1 MLREVME
8 VALDNIRQA
17 EGMVDA
23 ILPLKEK
30 LEKRLN
36 LSRQVAGEKE
46 CVLTVNKVMRISLI
60 ASLSLAE
67 KRNVE
72 DLGGIVMSK
81 TSQRIMPSFF
91 TKDNKKTLFSALLK
105 LRYKECE
112 VDWQNPSMVGRIVA
126 KEIYRGIDYLSEDE
140 NLNAFLFAENNRRGG
155 GSGIPALELLVG
167 EYGEDMEAKLN
178 INGRSVSNAQILV
191 AGATGSGKTNLLA
204 VLIQQFRNLST
215 ETPYPV
221 NFLLFDYKG
230 EFSDPTNAN
239 WLAHFDVNAS
249 CLLDPM
255 LKPLPFTPF
264 KDFTGKTIN
273 EINLYST
280 EMASALCAI
289 DRASVSAN
297 MSNRLSEAIVDAYK
311 QTAGKPITFELMLR
325 KYQAKMQNPDKD
337 DSVTSVLKQLVR
349 NHLFADKDEVNLVD
363 ECFIVKMNA
372 FPKDGP
378 LAKAIVYFVISKLN
392 SIYEELPKQ
401 AVSDDYV
408 QIRHFTIIDEAHY
421 MLDFNNQPLRNLI
434 AVGRDKGLS
443 IILATQNMESF
454 KSKYFDFYANAQYP
468 LIMKQQTIADSVIK
482 DLFGVSGKEFQEIKS
497 AIASLQKGELI
508 IKDTTM
514 AELGLGGKRYKKI
527 KVTHLI

>member
-1 MLREVME
+1 
-8 VALDNIRQA
+8 
-17 EGMVDA
+17 MVDA

-72 DLGGIVMSK
+72 DLGSIVMSK

-204 VLIQQFRNLST
+204 VLIRQFRNLST